1 MLSPPCRLPCPK
13 GTDGTIRKHHD
24 RIVNELANLFHLCE
38 IANLK
43 VEDGQ
48 TETSIDMQVVKR
60 LEKAASPT
68 ANKTT
73 DVQQFMVR
81 PDLTLNDTILS
92 GAKTLNGADDQ

>member
-1 MLSPPCRLPCPK
+1 MRKKGLTEQYANIVSDRIVNELANRGKKREQVLSPPCRLPCPK

-48 TETSIDMQVVKR
+48 
-60 LEKAASPT
+60 
-68 ANKTT
+68 
-73 DVQQFMVR
+73 
-81 PDLTLNDTILS
+81 IL
-92 GAKTLNGADDQ
+92 KLV